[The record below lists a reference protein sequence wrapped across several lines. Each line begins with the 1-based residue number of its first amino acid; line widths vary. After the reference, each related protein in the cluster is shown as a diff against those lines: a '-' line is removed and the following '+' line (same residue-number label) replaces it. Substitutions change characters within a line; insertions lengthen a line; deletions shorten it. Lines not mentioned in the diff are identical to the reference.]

1 MGMCYLSEA
10 TPRVDIFPDG
20 NSQMLLTSIIVIFVV
35 GYLVIALEHNLHI
48 DKAATALFIG
58 AGCWA
63 LYFLGIDTLL
73 PTENIPET
81 FQAAMAEHAGHGAD
95 GADHAVDEHKL
106 RLHYALEGQFLHLIG
121 EIAYILFFLMGAMT
135 IVELV
140 DAYEGFS
147 IITDRI
153 KYLNKVKLLWTVCVL
168 TFFLSAVLDNLTTT
182 IVMVSLM
189 KKLIKERES
198 RMFFCGMIVVS
209 ANAGGAWTVIGDVT
223 TTMLWIGDKIST
235 VEVMKALIIPSLFC
249 MIVPL
254 TLASMFFL
262 KGDVE
267 RPDNTGGKHDVS
279 LKPWHSNL
287 FLALGFCGLIF
298 VPIFKSVTH
307 LPPFMGMM
315 FSLSVIWIVS
325 EFVKHDLDEATRSST
340 NVVGVLKKI
349 DTASIL
355 FFLGIL
361 LAVGTLQSTGVLTTV
376 AAWLESTVPNMQLV
390 ALIIGLLSAIVDNVP
405 LVAAGIG
412 MYDFPKDDTFWLFL
426 AYCAGTGGSCLIIG
440 SAAGVAAM
448 GLEKIDFIWYLKRVA
463 MWALIGYIGGAGVY
477 VIQEQI
483 VGVGASTQN
492 AETHALQD
500 EHLEANAEE
509 ANAEDST
516 GESNSVLAEH

>member
-1 MGMCYLSEA
+1 
-10 TPRVDIFPDG
+10 
-20 NSQMLLTSIIVIFVV
+20 MLLGCIIFLFIV
-35 GYLVIALEHNLHI
+35 GYIVIALEHPLHI

-58 AGCWA
+58 AACWA
-63 LYFLGIDTLL
+63 LYVLGLDTLL
-73 PTENIPET
+73 PPERIPE
-81 FQAAMAEHAGHGAD
+81 FFRAEMASAGGHVEGPELA
-95 GADHAVDEHKL
+95 
-106 RLHYALEGQFLHLIG
+106 LHYALEGQFLPLIG

-140 DAYEGFS
+140 DAYEGFTL
-147 IITDRI
+147 ITDRI
-153 KYLNKVKLLWTVCVL
+153 KSLNKVKLLWTVSVL

-189 KKLIKERES
+189 KKLIKDRET
-198 RMFFCGMIVVS
+198 RLFFCGMIVVS

-235 VEVMKALIIPSLFC
+235 FEVMKALILPSLFC
-249 MIVPL
+249 MTLPL
-254 TLASMFFL
+254 IIASLML
-262 KGDVE
+262 KGDVV
-267 RPDNTGGKHDVS
+267 RPDVDDHNKNKT

-298 VPIFKSVTH
+298 VPIFKSITH

-315 FSLSVIWIVS
+315 FSLSIIWMVS
-325 EFVKHDLDEATRSST
+325 EIVKHDLDEATRSST

-361 LAVGTLQSTGVLTTV
+361 LAVGTLQASGVLQSL
-376 AAWLESTVPNMQLV
+376 AGWLTEVVPNMQVV

-412 MYDFPKDDTFWLFL
+412 MYDYPKDDTFWLFL

-448 GLEKIDFIWYLKRVA
+448 GLERIDFVWYVKRVSL
-463 MWALIGYIGGAGVY
+463 WAFVGYLGGAGVF
-477 VIQEQI
+477 ILQEKFFPHTSAQQTDDTVPHIDSNMPLSDSGEEHHAWESQRLQATEMLVSKRPRIATNPQI
-483 VGVGASTQN
+483 VPYR
-492 AETHALQD
+492 
-500 EHLEANAEE
+500 
-509 ANAEDST
+509 
-516 GESNSVLAEH
+516 

>member
-1 MGMCYLSEA
+1 
-10 TPRVDIFPDG
+10 
-20 NSQMLLTSIIVIFVV
+20 MLFAAIILLFVI
-35 GYLVIALEHNLHI
+35 GYIVIALEHPLHI

-63 LYFLGIDTLL
+63 LYVFGL
-73 PTENIPET
+73 ET
-81 FQAAMAEHAGHGAD
+81 FLPIERIPDWFHTMSAGHGAED
-95 GADHAVDEHKL
+95 AQRMV
-106 RLHYALEGQFLHLIG
+106 LHYALEGQFLPLIG

-147 IITDRI
+147 LITDRI
-153 KYLNKVKLLWTVCVL
+153 RSRNKVQLLWTVCLL

-189 KKLIKERES
+189 KKLIRDRET
-198 RMFFCGMIVVS
+198 RLFFCGMIVVS

-223 TTMLWIGDKIST
+223 TTMLWIGEKIST
-235 VEVMKALIIPSLFC
+235 VEVMKSLFMPSIFC
-249 MIVPL
+249 MVLPLIV
-254 TLASMFFL
+254 ASFML

-267 RPDNTGGKHDVS
+267 RPTRDDSHRNKS

-287 FLALGFCGLIF
+287 FLVLGFCGLIF
-298 VPIFKSVTH
+298 VPVFKSVTH

-315 FSLSVIWIVS
+315 FSLSVIWVIS

-361 LAVGTLQSTGVLTTV
+361 LAVGSLDATGILQALAG
-376 AAWLESTVPNMQLV
+376 WLSETVPDMQVV
-390 ALIIGLLSAIVDNVP
+390 ALIIGLLSGVVDNVP
-405 LVAAGIG
+405 LVAAGIK
-412 MYDFPKDDTFWLFL
+412 MYELPQDDRFWLFL

-448 GLEKIDFIWYLKRVA
+448 GLEKIDFVWYAKRVSL
-463 MWALIGYIGGAGVY
+463 WALIGYLGGAGIFY
-477 VIQEQI
+477 MQEQVFPHASASI
-483 VGVGASTQN
+483 APADGREHSHPAEKIHYASTPHGDAGAAESVVETQTSHGLHESGGPHEPRVPQN
-492 AETHALQD
+492 PTPLH
-500 EHLEANAEE
+500 
-509 ANAEDST
+509 
-516 GESNSVLAEH
+516 

>member
-1 MGMCYLSEA
+1 
-10 TPRVDIFPDG
+10 
-20 NSQMLLTSIIVIFVV
+20 MLLAGIILLFVV
-35 GYLVIALEHNLHI
+35 GYIVIALEHPLHI

-63 LYFLGIDTLL
+63 LYILGLDTLL
-73 PTENIPET
+73 PPERIPEL
-81 FQAAMAEHAGHGAD
+81 FRAEMAASGHQAEGHELA
-95 GADHAVDEHKL
+95 
-106 RLHYALEGQFLHLIG
+106 LHYAIEGQFLPLIA

-153 KYLNKVKLLWTVCVL
+153 KALNKVRLLWTVSFL

-189 KKLIKERES
+189 KKLVRDRET
-198 RMFFCGMIVVS
+198 RLFFCGMIVIA

-235 VEVMKALIIPSLFC
+235 VEVMKALILPSLAC
-249 MIVPL
+249 L
-254 TLASMFFL
+254 TLPLIIASLML
-262 KGDVE
+262 KGDVQ
-267 RPDNTGGKHDVS
+267 RPEKTEGHHDKT

-287 FLALGFCGLIF
+287 FLALGFAGLIF

-315 FSLSVIWIVS
+315 FSLSVIWIIS

-355 FFLGIL
+355 FFMGIL
-361 LAVGTLQSTGVLTTV
+361 LAVGTLQSSGVLRHV
-376 AAWLESTVPNMQLV
+376 AGWLSDNVGNMQVV
-390 ALIIGLLSAIVDNVP
+390 ALIIGLLSAVVDNVP

-412 MYDFPKDDTFWLFL
+412 MYDFPRDDTFWLFL

-448 GLEKIDFIWYLKRVA
+448 GLEKIDFIWYIKRVSL
-463 MWALIGYIGGAGVY
+463 WALVGYLGGAGVF
-477 VIQEQI
+477 VIQEKIFPHSQLPTPEH
-483 VGVGASTQN
+483 VEHAEPHSHAVVPAAPRGVQ
-492 AETHALQD
+492 
-500 EHLEANAEE
+500 
-509 ANAEDST
+509 
-516 GESNSVLAEH
+516 V

>member
-1 MGMCYLSEA
+1 
-10 TPRVDIFPDG
+10 
-20 NSQMLLTSIIVIFVV
+20 MLLAGIILLFVV
-35 GYLVIALEHNLHI
+35 GYLVIALEHPLHI

-63 LYFLGIDTLL
+63 LYLLGVDVLL
-73 PTENIPET
+73 TPERLAEIAPS
-81 FQAAMAEHAGHGAD
+81 FVAEHGAHSSGHEMAI
-95 GADHAVDEHKL
+95 HYIEH
-106 RLHYALEGQFLHLIG
+106 YQFLPLVG
-121 EIAYILFFLMGAMT
+121 EIAFILFFLMGAMT

-147 IITDRI
+147 LITDRI
-153 KYLNKVKLLWTVCVL
+153 KTLNKVKLLWTVCVL

-189 KKLIKERES
+189 KKLIKEKETRLL
-198 RMFFCGMIVVS
+198 FCGLIVVS

-223 TTMLWIGDKIST
+223 TTMLWIAGNITT
-235 VEVMKALIIPSLFC
+235 VEVMKTLILPSLACLIIPLVIASL
-249 MIVPL
+249 M
-254 TLASMFFL
+254 L

-267 RPDNTGGKHDVS
+267 RPEEDKDAYHNKT
-279 LKPWHSNL
+279 LKPWHSML

-325 EFVKHDLDEATRSST
+325 EFVKHDLDEETRSST

-349 DTASIL
+349 DTSSIL

-361 LAVGTLQSTGVLTTV
+361 LAVGTLGSTGVLGHV
-376 AAWLESTVPNMQLV
+376 AAWLETNVGNMQVV
-390 ALIIGLLSAIVDNVP
+390 ALIVGLLSAVVDNVP
-405 LVAAGIG
+405 LVAGGIE
-412 MYDFPKDDTFWLFL
+412 MWTTDEFPVDSTFWLFL

-448 GLEKIDFIWYLKRVA
+448 GIEKIDFIWYVKRVS
-463 MWALIGYIGGAGVY
+463 MFALVGYLGGAGVF
-477 VIQEQI
+477 VIQEK
-483 VGVGASTQN
+483 VYPHDKPAVVLDAPVVEREDELANEGHGEEDHA
-492 AETHALQD
+492 AEETHTA
-500 EHLEANAEE
+500 H
-509 ANAEDST
+509 
-516 GESNSVLAEH
+516 

>member
-1 MGMCYLSEA
+1 
-10 TPRVDIFPDG
+10 
-20 NSQMLLTSIIVIFVV
+20 MLLAGIILLFIV
-35 GYLVIALEHNLHI
+35 GYIVIALEHPLHI

-63 LYFLGIDTLL
+63 LYILGLDTLL
-73 PTENIPET
+73 PMDRIPEAA
-81 FQAAMAEHAGHGAD
+81 QAEMAGHVAGHEMA
-95 GADHAVDEHKL
+95 
-106 RLHYALEGQFLHLIG
+106 LHYAIHGQFLELVA

-153 KYLNKVKLLWTVCVL
+153 KTVNKVRLLWTVCIL

-189 KKLIKERES
+189 KKLVADRET
-198 RMFFCGMIVVS
+198 RLFFCGMIVIA

-223 TTMLWIGDKIST
+223 TTMLWIGEKIST
-235 VEVMKALIIPSLFC
+235 VEVMKALILPSLAC
-249 MIVPL
+249 LGIPLMI
-254 TLASMFFL
+254 ASLML
-262 KGDVE
+262 KGDVQ
-267 RPDNTGGKHDVS
+267 RPETGNEKHDKT
-279 LKPWHSNL
+279 LKAWHSNL
-287 FLALGFCGLIF
+287 FLILGFCGLIF
-298 VPIFKSVTH
+298 VPVFKSVTH

-315 FSLSVIWIVS
+315 FSLSVIWIIS

-355 FFLGIL
+355 FFMGIL
-361 LAVGTLQSTGVLTTV
+361 LAVGTLQASGVLRNL
-376 AAWLESTVPNMQLV
+376 AGWLSENVENMQVV
-390 ALIIGLLSAIVDNVP
+390 ALAIGLLSAVVDNVP

-448 GLEKIDFIWYLKRVA
+448 GLEKIDFLWYVKRVSL
-463 MWALIGYIGGAGVY
+463 WALVGYLGGAGVF
-477 VIQEQI
+477 VVQEKFFPHNKTAHVDESIEKAEQSGHVQI
-483 VGVGASTQN
+483 PVVADHVSQAS
-492 AETHALQD
+492 
-500 EHLEANAEE
+500 
-509 ANAEDST
+509 
-516 GESNSVLAEH
+516 

>member
-1 MGMCYLSEA
+1 
-10 TPRVDIFPDG
+10 
-20 NSQMLLTSIIVIFVV
+20 MLLAGIILLFVV
-35 GYLVIALEHNLHI
+35 GYIVIALEHPLHI

-63 LYFLGIDTLL
+63 LYILGIDVLM
-73 PTENIPET
+73 PVERIPEQ
-81 FQAAMAEHAGHGAD
+81 FRAEMAAHGGHAEGHELA
-95 GADHAVDEHKL
+95 
-106 RLHYALEGQFLHLIG
+106 LHYALEGQFLPLIG

-153 KYLNKVKLLWTVCVL
+153 KSRNKVKLLWTVSAL

-189 KKLIKERES
+189 KKLARDREKGL
-198 RMFFCGMIVVS
+198 FFCGMIVIA
-209 ANAGGAWTVIGDVT
+209 ANAGGAWSVIGDVT
-223 TTMLWIGDKIST
+223 TTMLWIADKIST
-235 VEVMKALIIPSLFC
+235 LEVMRALILPSLAC
-249 MIVPL
+249 MILPL
-254 TLASMFFL
+254 IIASLML
-262 KGDVE
+262 KGEVD
-267 RPDNTGGKHDVS
+267 RPDKPVGHHDKT

-287 FLALGFCGLIF
+287 FLALGFAGLIF
-298 VPIFKSVTH
+298 VPVFKAVTH

-315 FSLSVIWIVS
+315 FSLSVIWIIS

-361 LAVGTLQSTGVLTTV
+361 LAVGTLQSAGVLRQV
-376 AAWLESTVPNMQLV
+376 AGWLSDNVGNMQVV
-390 ALIIGLLSAIVDNVP
+390 ALIIGLLSSVVDNVP

-412 MYDFPKDDTFWLFL
+412 MYDFPRDDTFWLFL

-448 GLEKIDFIWYLKRVA
+448 GLEKIDFLWYIKRVSL
-463 MWALIGYIGGAGVY
+463 WALVGYLGGAGVF
-477 VIQEQI
+477 VIQEKLFPHAQLAPLEHI
-483 VGVGASTQN
+483 EHATVP
-492 AETHALQD
+492 THAGLVSN
-500 EHLEANAEE
+500 NAPV
-509 ANAEDST
+509 D
-516 GESNSVLAEH
+516 

>member
-1 MGMCYLSEA
+1 
-10 TPRVDIFPDG
+10 
-20 NSQMLLTSIIVIFVV
+20 MLLASIILLFII
-35 GYLVIALEHNLHI
+35 GYLVIALEHSLHI
-48 DKAATALFIG
+48 DKAATALFMG

-63 LYFLGIDTLL
+63 LYVLGLDTLL
-73 PTENIPET
+73 PPERIPEL
-81 FQAAMAEHAGHGAD
+81 FRAEMIQAGGHGEGHELA
-95 GADHAVDEHKL
+95 
-106 RLHYALEGQFLHLIG
+106 LHYAIEGQFLPLIG

-147 IITDRI
+147 LVTNRI
-153 KYLNKVKLLWTVCVL
+153 KSLNKVKLLWTVCVL

-189 KKLIKERES
+189 KKLISDRET
-198 RMFFCGMIVVS
+198 RLFFCGMIVVS

-223 TTMLWIGDKIST
+223 TTMLWIGGKIST
-235 VEVMKALIIPSLFC
+235 IEVMRTLIVPSLFC
-249 MIVPL
+249 MIIPL
-254 TLASMFFL
+254 IIASLML

-267 RPDNTGGKHDVS
+267 RPPVDNSLHDKS

-287 FLALGFCGLIF
+287 FLALGLCGLIF

-361 LAVGTLQSTGVLTTV
+361 LAVGTLQSTGVLETV
-376 AAWLESTVPNMQLV
+376 AVWLTEQVPNMQVV
-390 ALIIGLLSAIVDNVP
+390 ALIIGLLSAVVDNVP

-412 MYDFPKDDTFWLFL
+412 MYDYPQDDTFWLFL

-448 GLEKIDFIWYLKRVA
+448 GIERIDFVWYLKRVSL
-463 MWALIGYIGGAGVY
+463 WALVGYLGGAGVF
-477 VIQEQI
+477 VVQEKFFPHES
-483 VGVGASTQN
+483 A
-492 AETHALQD
+492 
-500 EHLEANAEE
+500 ANAEE
-509 ANAEDST
+509 VEQHDHEPALSHHASR
-516 GESNSVLAEH
+516 

>member
-1 MGMCYLSEA
+1 
-10 TPRVDIFPDG
+10 
-20 NSQMLLTSIIVIFVV
+20 MLLAGIILLFVV
-35 GYLVIALEHNLHI
+35 GYLVIALEHPLHI

-63 LYFLGIDTLL
+63 LYLLGVDILL
-73 PTENIPET
+73 PAERLAQIAPD
-81 FQAAMAEHAGHGAD
+81 FVAEHSAHSSGHEM
-95 GADHAVDEHKL
+95 AVHYIEH
-106 RLHYALEGQFLHLIG
+106 YQFLPLVG
-121 EIAYILFFLMGAMT
+121 EIAFILFFLMGAMT

-153 KYLNKVKLLWTVCVL
+153 KTLNKVKLLWTVCIL

-189 KKLIKERES
+189 KKLIKEKETRLL
-198 RMFFCGMIVVS
+198 FCGLIVVS

-223 TTMLWIGDKIST
+223 TTMLWIAGKITT
-235 VEVMKALIIPSLFC
+235 VEVMKALIIPSLAC
-249 MIVPL
+249 LIIPL
-254 TLASMFFL
+254 VIASLIL

-267 RPDNTGGKHDVS
+267 RPDIDKNEYHNKT
-279 LKPWHSNL
+279 LKPWHSWL

-298 VPIFKSVTH
+298 VPIFKSYTH

-315 FSLSVIWIVS
+315 FSLSMIWIVS
-325 EFVKHDLDEATRSST
+325 EFVKHDLDEETRSST

-361 LAVGTLQSTGVLTTV
+361 LAVGTLQSTGVLLTV
-376 AAWLESTVPNMQLV
+376 ASWLENNIPNMQVV
-390 ALIIGLLSAIVDNVP
+390 ALVIGLLSAVVDNVP

-412 MYDFPKDDTFWLFL
+412 MWGPDQFPTDSTFWLFL

-448 GLEKIDFIWYLKRVA
+448 GIEKIDFIWYIKRVS
-463 MWALIGYIGGAGVY
+463 MFALLGYLGGAGVF
-477 VIQEQI
+477 VIQEKFYSHDKPVPAI
-483 VGVGASTQN
+483 DVRANTEG
-492 AETHALQD
+492 EHD
-500 EHLEANAEE
+500 EHGAEE
-509 ANAEDST
+509 HGAEDAH
-516 GESNSVLAEH
+516 GESAEAHAGH

>member
-1 MGMCYLSEA
+1 
-10 TPRVDIFPDG
+10 
-20 NSQMLLTSIIVIFVV
+20 MLLASIIILFIV
-35 GYLVIALEHNLHI
+35 GYLIIALEHTLHI

-63 LYFLGIDTLL
+63 LYVLGLDTLL
-73 PTENIPET
+73 PPERIPEL
-81 FQAAMAEHAGHGAD
+81 FRAEMHGGAHAEGHEL
-95 GADHAVDEHKL
+95 AV
-106 RLHYALEGQFLHLIG
+106 HYAIHGQFLPLIG

-147 IITDRI
+147 LITDRI
-153 KYLNKVKLLWTVCVL
+153 KSLNKVKLLWTVCVL

-189 KKLIKERES
+189 KKLIRERET

-235 VEVMKALIIPSLFC
+235 VEVMRTLIVPSLFC
-249 MIVPL
+249 MFIPL
-254 TLASMFFL
+254 ILASLWL
-262 KGDVE
+262 KGEVE
-267 RPDNTGGKHDVS
+267 RPEIDNSGMDKT

-315 FSLSVIWIVS
+315 FSLSIIWIVS
-325 EFVKHDLDEATRSST
+325 ELVKHDLDEATRSST

-361 LAVGTLQSTGVLTTV
+361 LAVGTLQSTGVLETV
-376 AAWLESTVPNMQLV
+376 AAWLTETVPNMQLV

-412 MYDFPKDDTFWLFL
+412 MYDYPKDDTFWLFL

-448 GLEKIDFIWYLKRVA
+448 GLEKIDFVWYIKRVSL
-463 MWALIGYIGGAGVY
+463 WALVGYLGGAGVF
-477 VIQEQI
+477 VVQEKFFPHTTSQVEQVKQI
-483 VGVGASTQN
+483 EPDLNHHAS
-492 AETHALQD
+492 L
-500 EHLEANAEE
+500 
-509 ANAEDST
+509 
-516 GESNSVLAEH
+516 

>member
-1 MGMCYLSEA
+1 
-10 TPRVDIFPDG
+10 
-20 NSQMLLTSIIVIFVV
+20 MLLAGIIVLFVI
-35 GYLVIALEHNLHI
+35 GYLVIALEHSLHI

-58 AGCWA
+58 ASCWA
-63 LYFLGIDTLL
+63 LYVLGLDTLL
-73 PTENIPET
+73 PPDRIPEL
-81 FQAAMAEHAGHGAD
+81 FRAEMAASGGHAEGHELA
-95 GADHAVDEHKL
+95 
-106 RLHYALEGQFLHLIG
+106 LHYAIHGQFLPLIG

-147 IITDRI
+147 LITDRI
-153 KYLNKVKLLWTVCVL
+153 QSLRKTKLLWTVCVL

-189 KKLIKERES
+189 KKLIKDRET
-198 RMFFCGMIVVS
+198 RLFFCGMIVVS

-223 TTMLWIGDKIST
+223 TTMLWIGNKIT
-235 VEVMKALIIPSLFC
+235 PIEVMRSLIVPSLFC
-249 MIVPL
+249 MIIPL
-254 TLASMFFL
+254 AIASLML

-267 RPDNTGGKHDVS
+267 RPEKQQGRSDKT

-325 EFVKHDLDEATRSST
+325 ELIKHDLDDATRSST

-361 LAVGTLQSTGVLTTV
+361 LAVGALEHTAVLRTIAVFLDEQVGNLQAV
-376 AAWLESTVPNMQLV
+376 AV
-390 ALIIGLLSAIVDNVP
+390 IIGLLSAIVDNVP
-405 LVAAGIG
+405 LVAAGIK
-412 MYDFPKDDTFWLFL
+412 MWDFPADDSFWLFL

-448 GLEKIDFIWYLKRVA
+448 GLEKIDFVWYIKRVSL
-463 MWALIGYIGGAGVY
+463 WALVGYLGGAGVFL
-477 VIQEQI
+477 IQEKIFPHATAAPTDDRVEQQEHTRHATHFPPVI
-483 VGVGASTQN
+483 RST
-492 AETHALQD
+492 ER
-500 EHLEANAEE
+500 
-509 ANAEDST
+509 
-516 GESNSVLAEH
+516 V

>member
-1 MGMCYLSEA
+1 
-10 TPRVDIFPDG
+10 
-20 NSQMLLTSIIVIFVV
+20 MLLASIILLFVV
-35 GYLVIALEHNLHI
+35 GYLVIALEHPLHI

-63 LYFLGIDTLL
+63 LYVLGIDTLL
-73 PTENIPET
+73 TPDRIPDLFRAEM
-81 FQAAMAEHAGHGAD
+81 AAHGGPVEGHELA
-95 GADHAVDEHKL
+95 
-106 RLHYALEGQFLHLIG
+106 LHYAIEGQFLPLIG

-147 IITDRI
+147 LITDRI
-153 KYLNKVKLLWTVCVL
+153 KSVNKVKLLWTVGFL
-168 TFFLSAVLDNLTTT
+168 TFFLSSVLDNLTTT

-189 KKLIKERES
+189 KKLVRDRET
-198 RMFFCGMIVVS
+198 RLFFCGMIVIA

-235 VEVMKALIIPSLFC
+235 VEVMKSLILPSLACLTIPLIIASL
-249 MIVPL
+249 M
-254 TLASMFFL
+254 L

-267 RPDNTGGKHDVS
+267 RPEKSQAHHDKT
-279 LKPWHSNL
+279 LKPWHSML
-287 FLALGFCGLIF
+287 FLALGFAGLIF
-298 VPIFKSVTH
+298 VPVFKSVTH

-315 FSLSVIWIVS
+315 FSLSVIWIIS

-355 FFLGIL
+355 FFMGIL
-361 LAVGTLQSTGVLTTV
+361 LAVGTLQASGVLRHV
-376 AAWLESTVPNMQLV
+376 AGWLSDNVGNMQVV
-390 ALIIGLLSAIVDNVP
+390 ALIIGLLSAVVDNVP

-412 MYDFPKDDTFWLFL
+412 MYDFPRDDTFWLFL

-448 GLEKIDFIWYLKRVA
+448 GLEKIDFIWYVKRVSL
-463 MWALIGYIGGAGVY
+463 WALVGYLGGAGVF
-477 VIQEQI
+477 VIQEKIFPHSSQPTPEH
-483 VGVGASTQN
+483 VEHGDANSHAVMPVAYS
-492 AETHALQD
+492 AEQ
-500 EHLEANAEE
+500 
-509 ANAEDST
+509 
-516 GESNSVLAEH
+516 V

>member
-1 MGMCYLSEA
+1 
-10 TPRVDIFPDG
+10 
-20 NSQMLLTSIIVIFVV
+20 MLLAGIVLLFVV
-35 GYLVIALEHNLHI
+35 GYIVIALEHPLHI

-63 LYFLGIDTLL
+63 LYIMGLDSLL
-73 PTENIPET
+73 TPDRIPEL
-81 FQAAMAEHAGHGAD
+81 FRAEVAAAGGHTEGHELA
-95 GADHAVDEHKL
+95 
-106 RLHYALEGQFLHLIG
+106 LHYAVEGQFLPLLG
-121 EIAYILFFLMGAMT
+121 EIASILFFLMGAMT

-153 KYLNKVKLLWTVCVL
+153 KSLNKVKLLWTVCFL

-189 KKLIKERES
+189 KKLVKDRET
-198 RMFFCGMIVVS
+198 RLFFCGMIVIS

-235 VEVMKALIIPSLFC
+235 VEVMRSLIAPSLTCMIIPLIIASL
-249 MIVPL
+249 M
-254 TLASMFFL
+254 L
-262 KGDVE
+262 KGNVE
-267 RPDNTGGKHDVS
+267 RPEKPASHHDKT

-287 FLALGFCGLIF
+287 FLVMGFAGLIF

-315 FSLSVIWIVS
+315 FSLSVIWIIS

-361 LAVGTLQSTGVLTTV
+361 LAVGTLQSSGVLRTV
-376 AAWLESTVPNMQLV
+376 AAYLSDNVGNMQVV
-390 ALIIGLLSAIVDNVP
+390 ALIIGLLSAVVDNVP

-412 MYDFPKDDTFWLFL
+412 MYDFPRDDTFWLFL

-448 GLEKIDFIWYLKRVA
+448 GLEKIDFIWYIKRVSL
-463 MWALIGYIGGAGVY
+463 WALVGYLGGAGVF
-477 VIQEQI
+477 VIQEKI
-483 VGVGASTQN
+483 FPHTNLPA
-492 AETHALQD
+492 
-500 EHLEANAEE
+500 
-509 ANAEDST
+509 
-516 GESNSVLAEH
+516 AEHVEHVEQAAAKTHSAAL

>member
-1 MGMCYLSEA
+1 
-10 TPRVDIFPDG
+10 
-20 NSQMLLTSIIVIFVV
+20 MLLACIIILFVV
-35 GYLVIALEHNLHI
+35 GYIVIALEHSLHI

-58 AGCWA
+58 ATCWA
-63 LYFLGIDTLL
+63 LYLLGVDTLL
-73 PTENIPET
+73 PQSESFEA
-81 FQAAMAEHAGHGAD
+81 FQAHMAAEGGHAGAHEV
-95 GADHAVDEHKL
+95 AV
-106 RLHYALEGQFLHLIG
+106 HYAIEGQFLPLIG

-140 DAYEGFS
+140 DAFEGFS

-153 KYLNKVKLLWTVCVL
+153 KSLNKVKLLWTVSVL

-189 KKLIKERES
+189 KKLVKDRET
-198 RMFFCGMIVVS
+198 RLFFCGMIVVA

-223 TTMLWIGDKIST
+223 TTMLWIANKIST
-235 VEVMKALIIPSLFC
+235 VGVMGALILPSLFC
-249 MIVPL
+249 MIIPL
-254 TLASMFFL
+254 AIASLFL

-267 RPDNTGGKHDVS
+267 RPERSSESEEKN
-279 LKPWHSNL
+279 LKQWHSNL
-287 FLALGFCGLIF
+287 FLILGFCGLIF

-325 EFVKHDLDEATRSST
+325 EFVKHDLDETTRSST
-340 NVVGVLKKI
+340 NVVGILKKI

-361 LAVGTLQSTGVLTTV
+361 LAVGTLQSSGVLHSL
-376 AAWLESTVPNMQLV
+376 AGWLTETVPNMQVV

-412 MYDFPKDDTFWLFL
+412 MYDFPKDSTFWLFL

-448 GLEKIDFIWYLKRVA
+448 GLEKIDFVWYIKRVSL
-463 MWALIGYIGGAGVY
+463 WALLGYLGGAGAFV
-477 VIQEQI
+477 VQEKFFPHS
-483 VGVGASTQN
+483 GAAQV
-492 AETHALQD
+492 D
-500 EHLEANAEE
+500 EHFEPETGHANAQPATLEQGSHQS
-509 ANAEDST
+509 ATQGHGSQ
-516 GESNSVLAEH
+516 G

>member
-1 MGMCYLSEA
+1 
-10 TPRVDIFPDG
+10 
-20 NSQMLLTSIIVIFVV
+20 MLLAGIIILFVV
-35 GYLVIALEHNLHI
+35 GYLVIALEHPLHI

-63 LYFLGIDTLL
+63 LYVLGLDTML
-73 PTENIPET
+73 PPERIPEL
-81 FQAAMAEHAGHGAD
+81 FRAEMAASGGHAEGHELA
-95 GADHAVDEHKL
+95 
-106 RLHYALEGQFLHLIG
+106 LHYAIEGQFLPLIG

-140 DAYEGFS
+140 DAYEGFA

-153 KYLNKVKLLWTVCVL
+153 KTLNKVKLLWTVCFL
-168 TFFLSAVLDNLTTT
+168 TFFLSSVLDNLTTT

-189 KKLIKERES
+189 KKLIKDRET
-198 RMFFCGMIVVS
+198 RLFFCGMIVVS

-235 VEVMKALIIPSLFC
+235 VEVMKSLIIPSLFC
-249 MIVPL
+249 MIIPL
-254 TLASMFFL
+254 IIVSLML
-262 KGDVE
+262 KGEVE
-267 RPDNTGGKHDVS
+267 RPELSASYHDKT
-279 LKPWHSNL
+279 LKPWHSTL
-287 FLALGFCGLIF
+287 FLTLGFCGLIF

-315 FSLSVIWIVS
+315 FSLSVIWIIS

-361 LAVGTLQSTGVLTTV
+361 LAVGTLQASGVLQNL
-376 AAWLESTVPNMQLV
+376 AGWLSDNVPNMQIV
-390 ALIIGLLSAIVDNVP
+390 AMVIGLLSAVVDNVP

-412 MYDFPKDDTFWLFL
+412 MYEFPKDDTFWLFL

-448 GLEKIDFIWYLKRVA
+448 GLEKIDFLWYVKRVSL
-463 MWALIGYIGGAGVY
+463 WALVGYLGGAGVF
-477 VIQEQI
+477 VIQEKFYPHSKMPASEERI
-483 VGVGASTQN
+483 EEHVGHSTAISSTPIS
-492 AETHALQD
+492 AESAH
-500 EHLEANAEE
+500 
-509 ANAEDST
+509 
-516 GESNSVLAEH
+516 

>member
-1 MGMCYLSEA
+1 
-10 TPRVDIFPDG
+10 
-20 NSQMLLTSIIVIFVV
+20 MLLTSIIVLFVV
-35 GYLVIALEHNLHI
+35 GYIVIALEHPLHV

-63 LYFLGIDTLL
+63 IYMLGLDSLL
-73 PTENIPET
+73 PAQDIPGSFKMAMEETGKHTE
-81 FQAAMAEHAGHGAD
+81 GHD
-95 GADHAVDEHKL
+95 FL
-106 RLHYALEGQFLHLIG
+106 LHYATHFQFVELIA

-147 IITDRI
+147 YITDRI
-153 KYLNKVKLLWTVCVL
+153 KSRNKAKLLWTVCTL

-189 KKLIKERES
+189 KKLIRDKETRL
-198 RMFFCGMIVVS
+198 FFCGMIVIS

-235 VEVMKALIIPSLFC
+235 ITVMKALIIPSLFC
-249 MIVPL
+249 MVIPL
-254 TLASMFFL
+254 AVATMFL
-262 KGDVE
+262 KGEVQ
-267 RPDNTGGKHDVS
+267 RPDASKAYHDKS
-279 LKPWHSNL
+279 LKSWHSNL

-325 EFVKHDLDEATRSST
+325 EFVKRDLDEATRSST
-340 NVVGVLKKI
+340 NVVSVLKKI
-349 DTASIL
+349 DSASIL

-361 LAVGTLQSTGVLTTV
+361 LAVGSLDATGILDRL
-376 AAWLESTVPNMQLV
+376 AGWLEATIPNMQLV
-390 ALIIGLLSAIVDNVP
+390 ALAIGLLSAIVDNVP
-405 LVAAGIG
+405 LVAAGIK
-412 MYDFPKDDTFWLFL
+412 MYDFPRDNTFWLFL

-448 GLEKIDFIWYLKRVA
+448 GLERIDFIWYARRLAVF
-463 MWALIGYIGGAGVY
+463 ALIGYLGGAAVFA
-477 VIQEQI
+477 VQERLFPHDTPTATVKSDHAEPADHAVQ
-483 VGVGASTQN
+483 GA
-492 AETHALQD
+492 
-500 EHLEANAEE
+500 LEA
-509 ANAEDST
+509 
-516 GESNSVLAEH
+516 H

>member
-1 MGMCYLSEA
+1 
-10 TPRVDIFPDG
+10 
-20 NSQMLLTSIIVIFVV
+20 MLLASIILLFVV
-35 GYLVIALEHNLHI
+35 GYIVIALEHPLHI

-63 LYFLGIDTLL
+63 LYVLGLDTLL
-73 PTENIPET
+73 PVERINQLDPG
-81 FQAAMAEHAGHGAD
+81 FVAEMAGHAEG
-95 GADHAVDEHKL
+95 HELAV
-106 RLHYALEGQFLHLIG
+106 HYAIEGQFLPLIG

-147 IITDRI
+147 LITDRI
-153 KYLNKVKLLWTVCVL
+153 KTTNKVKLLWTVAIL

-189 KKLIKERES
+189 KKLIRDRET
-198 RMFFCGMIVVS
+198 RLFFCGMIVVA

-235 VEVMKALIIPSLFC
+235 VEVMKALILPSIACITIPLIIVSL
-249 MIVPL
+249 M
-254 TLASMFFL
+254 L
-262 KGDVE
+262 KGDVQ
-267 RPDNTGGKHDVS
+267 RPEISSEAHDKT
-279 LKPWHSNL
+279 LKKWHSTL
-287 FLALGFCGLIF
+287 FLILGFCGLIF

-315 FSLSVIWIVS
+315 FSLSVIWIIS

-361 LAVGTLQSTGVLTTV
+361 LAVGTLQATGVLRSLAGLLTEYV
-376 AAWLESTVPNMQLV
+376 GNMQLV
-390 ALIIGLLSAIVDNVP
+390 ALVIGLLSAVVDNVP

-412 MYDFPKDDTFWLFL
+412 MYDYPKDDTFWLFL

-448 GLEKIDFIWYLKRVA
+448 GLERIDFLWYIKRVSL
-463 MWALIGYIGGAGVY
+463 WALVGYLGGAGVF
-477 VIQEQI
+477 VVQEKFMPHHQ
-483 VGVGASTQN
+483 VV
-492 AETHALQD
+492 QD
-500 EHLEANAEE
+500 EHIEKAMHSEHAENHGGRPE
-509 ANAEDST
+509 WYQVTTRRAESPRLT
-516 GESNSVLAEH
+516 LHRGQGTHAS

>member
-1 MGMCYLSEA
+1 
-10 TPRVDIFPDG
+10 
-20 NSQMLLTSIIVIFVV
+20 MLLAGIILLFVV
-35 GYLVIALEHNLHI
+35 GYIVIALEHPLHI

-63 LYFLGIDTLL
+63 LYALGLDILL
-73 PTENIPET
+73 PVERVMELNPT
-81 FQAAMAEHAGHGAD
+81 AAAELGAHAQGHELA
-95 GADHAVDEHKL
+95 
-106 RLHYALEGQFLHLIG
+106 LHYAMEYQFLPLIG

-147 IITDRI
+147 LITDRI
-153 KYLNKVKLLWTVCVL
+153 KTLNKVKLLWTVAFL

-189 KKLIKERES
+189 KKLIRDRET
-198 RMFFCGMIVVS
+198 RLFFCGMIVIA

-223 TTMLWIGDKIST
+223 TTMLWIADKIST
-235 VEVMKALIIPSLFC
+235 VEVMKSLILPSLACALIPLIIASL
-249 MIVPL
+249 M
-254 TLASMFFL
+254 L

-267 RPDNTGGKHDVS
+267 RPVISNEAHDKS

-287 FLALGFCGLIF
+287 FLILGFCGLIF
-298 VPIFKSVTH
+298 VPVFKSVTH

-315 FSLSVIWIVS
+315 FSLSVIWIIS

-376 AAWLESTVPNMQLV
+376 AQWLSENVGNMQVV
-390 ALIIGLLSAIVDNVP
+390 ALVIGLLSAVVDNVP

-412 MYDFPKDDTFWLFL
+412 MYEFPKDDTFWLFL

-448 GLEKIDFIWYLKRVA
+448 GLEKIDFLWYIKRVSL
-463 MWALIGYIGGAGVY
+463 WALVGYLGGAGVF
-477 VIQEQI
+477 VVQEKFMPH
-483 VGVGASTQN
+483 
-492 AETHALQD
+492 THTVQD
-500 EHLEANAEE
+500 ENIEK
-509 ANAEDST
+509 
-516 GESNSVLAEH
+516 AEHSGHVSLPEQAVPHHAS

>member
-1 MGMCYLSEA
+1 
-10 TPRVDIFPDG
+10 
-20 NSQMLLTSIIVIFVV
+20 MLLAGIILLFVV
-35 GYLVIALEHNLHI
+35 GYIAIALEHPLHI

-63 LYFLGIDTLL
+63 LYILGLDVLL
-73 PTENIPET
+73 PVERVYEIAPE
-81 FQAAMAEHAGHGAD
+81 FAAQHGAHLT
-95 GADHAVDEHKL
+95 GHELALE
-106 RLHYALEGQFLHLIG
+106 YAIEGQFLPLVG

-153 KYLNKVKLLWTVCVL
+153 KTLNKVKLLWIVCLL

-189 KKLIKERES
+189 KKLIKEKETRL
-198 RMFFCGMIVVS
+198 FFCGLIVVA

-223 TTMLWIGDKIST
+223 TTMLWIGGKITT
-235 VEVMKALIIPSLFC
+235 VEVMKSLIVPSMFC
-249 MIVPL
+249 LIVPL
-254 TLASMFFL
+254 VIASMML
-262 KGDVE
+262 KGDIE
-267 RPDNTGGKHDVS
+267 RPDKIEAKHDKT
-279 LKPWHSNL
+279 LKQWHSTL

-298 VPIFKSVTH
+298 VPIFKSITH

-325 EFVKHDLDEATRSST
+325 EFIKHDLDEATRSST

-355 FFLGIL
+355 FFMGIL
-361 LAVGTLQSTGVLTTV
+361 LAVGTLQSSGVLGMV
-376 AAWLESTVPNMQLV
+376 AAWLQETVPNMQLV

-412 MYDFPKDDTFWLFL
+412 MYDFPTDSTFWLFL

-448 GLEKIDFIWYLKRVA
+448 GIEKIDFIWYIKRVS
-463 MWALIGYIGGAGVY
+463 MFALVGYLGGAGVF
-477 VIQEQI
+477 VIQEKFYPHDMPQAAI
-483 VGVGASTQN
+483 TDSPA
-492 AETHALQD
+492 AEPAMIGHDA
-500 EHLEANAEE
+500 HSAGEAH
-509 ANAEDST
+509 T
-516 GESNSVLAEH
+516 GHTTATEPAAH

>member
-1 MGMCYLSEA
+1 
-10 TPRVDIFPDG
+10 
-20 NSQMLLTSIIVIFVV
+20 MLLASIILLFVV
-35 GYLVIALEHNLHI
+35 GYIVIALEHPLHI

-58 AGCWA
+58 AGCWG
-63 LYFLGIDTLL
+63 LYVLGLDTLL
-73 PTENIPET
+73 PIERVPEA
-81 FQAAMAEHAGHGAD
+81 FQAEMASHGHGS
-95 GADHAVDEHKL
+95 EHEIA
-106 RLHYALEGQFLHLIG
+106 LHYAIEGQFLPLVA

-147 IITDRI
+147 LITNRI
-153 KYLNKVKLLWTVCVL
+153 KTLNKVRLLWTVCVL

-189 KKLIKERES
+189 KKLIADRET
-198 RMFFCGMIVVS
+198 RLFFCGMIVVS

-223 TTMLWIGDKIST
+223 TTMLWIGNKIST
-235 VEVMKALIIPSLFC
+235 VEVMKALILPSLAC
-249 MIVPL
+249 LAIPLMIVSL
-254 TLASMFFL
+254 ML
-262 KGDVE
+262 KGDVQ
-267 RPDNTGGKHDVS
+267 RPENVGEKHDKS

-315 FSLSVIWIVS
+315 FSLSVIWIIS
-325 EFVKHDLDEATRSST
+325 EFIKHDLDEATRSST

-355 FFLGIL
+355 FFMGIL
-361 LAVGTLQSTGVLTTV
+361 LAVGTLQASGVLRNL
-376 AAWLESTVPNMQLV
+376 AGWLSENVENMQLV
-390 ALIIGLLSAIVDNVP
+390 ALVIGLLSAVVDNVP

-448 GLEKIDFIWYLKRVA
+448 GLEKIDFVWYIKRVSL
-463 MWALIGYIGGAGVY
+463 WALVGYLGGAGVF
-477 VIQEQI
+477 VVQEKFFPHNKTAKVDESIEKALHSGHVQLPTF
-483 VGVGASTQN
+483 ASHTR
-492 AETHALQD
+492 LP
-500 EHLEANAEE
+500 
-509 ANAEDST
+509 S
-516 GESNSVLAEH
+516 

>member
-1 MGMCYLSEA
+1 
-10 TPRVDIFPDG
+10 
-20 NSQMLLTSIIVIFVV
+20 MLLASIILLFVV
-35 GYLVIALEHNLHI
+35 GYIVIALEHPLHI

-63 LYFLGIDTLL
+63 LYIMGLDTLL
-73 PTENIPET
+73 TPDRIPDLFRAEM
-81 FQAAMAEHAGHGAD
+81 AAAGGHAEGHELA
-95 GADHAVDEHKL
+95 
-106 RLHYALEGQFLHLIG
+106 LHYAIEGQFLPLIG

-153 KYLNKVKLLWTVCVL
+153 KSLNKVKLLWTVCFL

-189 KKLIKERES
+189 KKLVRDRET
-198 RMFFCGMIVVS
+198 RLFFCGMIVIS

-235 VEVMKALIIPSLFC
+235 VEVMKSLILPSLACMIIPLTIASL
-249 MIVPL
+249 I
-254 TLASMFFL
+254 L

-267 RPDNTGGKHDVS
+267 RPEKSVGHHDKT
-279 LKPWHSNL
+279 LKAWHSNL
-287 FLALGFCGLIF
+287 FLALGFAGLIF
-298 VPIFKSVTH
+298 VPVFKSVTH

-315 FSLSVIWIVS
+315 FSLSVIWIIS

-361 LAVGTLQSTGVLTTV
+361 LAVGTLQSSGVLRHV
-376 AAWLESTVPNMQLV
+376 AGWLSDNVGNMQVV
-390 ALIIGLLSAIVDNVP
+390 ALIIGLLSAVVDNVP

-412 MYDFPKDDTFWLFL
+412 MYDYPRDDTFWLFL

-448 GLEKIDFIWYLKRVA
+448 GLEKIDFIWYIKRVSL
-463 MWALIGYIGGAGVY
+463 WAFVGYLGGAGVFI
-477 VIQEQI
+477 IQEKI
-483 VGVGASTQN
+483 FPHASSPTP
-492 AETHALQD
+492 
-500 EHLEANAEE
+500 EHVEHVEPTSHVAVP
-509 ANAEDST
+509 
-516 GESNSVLAEH
+516 VLNHDDQV

>member
-1 MGMCYLSEA
+1 
-10 TPRVDIFPDG
+10 
-20 NSQMLLTSIIVIFVV
+20 MLLAGIIILFVV
-35 GYLVIALEHNLHI
+35 GYLVIALEHPLHI

-63 LYFLGIDTLL
+63 LYVLGLNTLL
-73 PTENIPET
+73 PAERLAEIAPDYL
-81 FQAAMAEHAGHGAD
+81 AEHGGHYDLKTA
-95 GADHAVDEHKL
+95 
-106 RLHYALEGQFLHLIG
+106 LHYVEHYQFLPLVG
-121 EIAYILFFLMGAMT
+121 EIAFILFFLMGAMT

-153 KYLNKVKLLWTVCVL
+153 TTLNKVKLLWTVCVL

-189 KKLIKERES
+189 KKLIKEKETRLL
-198 RMFFCGMIVVS
+198 FCGLIVVS

-223 TTMLWIGDKIST
+223 TTMLWIGGKIST
-235 VEVMKALIIPSLFC
+235 VEVMKALIIPSLAC
-249 MIVPL
+249 LIIPL
-254 TLASMFFL
+254 AIASLML
-262 KGDVE
+262 KGEVE
-267 RPDNTGGKHDVS
+267 RPELDPNEYHNKT
-279 LKPWHSNL
+279 LKPWHSWL
-287 FLALGFCGLIF
+287 FLTLGFCGLVF

-325 EFVKHDLDEATRSST
+325 EFVKHDLDEETRSST

-361 LAVGTLQSTGVLTTV
+361 LAVGTLQSTGVLVTV
-376 AAWLESTVPNMQLV
+376 ATWLEVNIPNMQVV
-390 ALIIGLLSAIVDNVP
+390 ALVIGLLSAIVDNVP

-412 MYDFPKDDTFWLFL
+412 MWDYPTDSTFWLFL

-448 GLEKIDFIWYLKRVA
+448 GIEKIDFIWYIKRVSLF
-463 MWALIGYIGGAGVY
+463 ALIGYLGGAGVF
-477 VIQEQI
+477 VIQEKFYPHSNAAAVLPEAPEEQ
-483 VGVGASTQN
+483 GVSEDMEEHGNNEEAGHASHAGTDHEADN
-492 AETHALQD
+492 AE
-500 EHLEANAEE
+500 ANGQSA
-509 ANAEDST
+509 
-516 GESNSVLAEH
+516 H

>member
-1 MGMCYLSEA
+1 MILA
-10 TPRVDIFPDG
+10 AII
-20 NSQMLLTSIIVIFVV
+20 LLFVV
-35 GYLVIALEHNLHI
+35 GYIVIALEHPLHI

-63 LYFLGIDTLL
+63 LYVLGLDTLL
-73 PTENIPET
+73 PAERIPDIFRAEMAATGGHTE
-81 FQAAMAEHAGHGAD
+81 GHELA
-95 GADHAVDEHKL
+95 
-106 RLHYALEGQFLHLIG
+106 LHYAIEGQFLPLIG
-121 EIAYILFFLMGAMT
+121 EISYILFFLMGAMT

-147 IITDRI
+147 LITDRI
-153 KYLNKVKLLWTVCVL
+153 KSLNKVKLLWTVCFL

-189 KKLIKERES
+189 KKLVKDRET
-198 RMFFCGMIVVS
+198 RLFFCGMIVVS

-223 TTMLWIGDKIST
+223 TTMLWIADKIST
-235 VEVMKALIIPSLFC
+235 VEVMKSLIVPSVFC
-249 MIVPL
+249 MLIPL
-254 TLASMFFL
+254 TIASLML

-267 RPDNTGGKHDVS
+267 RPAKLESSHDKT

-287 FLALGFCGLIF
+287 FLTLGFCGLIF

-315 FSLSVIWIVS
+315 FSLSIIWIVS
-325 EFVKHDLDEATRSST
+325 EFVKHDLDETTRSST

-361 LAVGTLQSTGVLTTV
+361 LAVGTLQSSGVLRSL
-376 AAWLESTVPNMQLV
+376 AGWLTDNVPNMQVV

-412 MYDFPKDDTFWLFL
+412 MYDFPKDDSFWLFL

-448 GLEKIDFIWYLKRVA
+448 GLERIDFIWYIKRVSL
-463 MWALIGYIGGAGVY
+463 WALVGYLGGAGVFL
-477 VIQEQI
+477 IQEKLIPRTTPVVEEHVEHAQHASH
-483 VGVGASTQN
+483 VGHPARLMSR
-492 AETHALQD
+492 
-500 EHLEANAEE
+500 
-509 ANAEDST
+509 
-516 GESNSVLAEH
+516 SVDHGTLA

>member
-1 MGMCYLSEA
+1 
-10 TPRVDIFPDG
+10 
-20 NSQMLLTSIIVIFVV
+20 MLLAGIILLFVV
-35 GYLVIALEHNLHI
+35 GYLVIALEHPLHI

-63 LYFLGIDTLL
+63 LYLLGVDILL
-73 PTENIPET
+73 TPEQLENMAPA
-81 FQAAMAEHAGHGAD
+81 FVAEHGAHSSHHEM
-95 GADHAVDEHKL
+95 AIHYIEH
-106 RLHYALEGQFLHLIG
+106 YQFLPLVG
-121 EIAYILFFLMGAMT
+121 EIAFILFFLMGAMT

-147 IITDRI
+147 LITDRI
-153 KYLNKVKLLWTVCVL
+153 KTLNKVKLLWTVCVL

-189 KKLIKERES
+189 KKLIKEKETRL
-198 RMFFCGMIVVS
+198 FFCGLIVVS

-223 TTMLWIGDKIST
+223 TTMLWIAGKITT
-235 VEVMKALIIPSLFC
+235 VEVMKTLIVPSLACLIIPLVIASL
-249 MIVPL
+249 M
-254 TLASMFFL
+254 L
-262 KGDVE
+262 KGDIE
-267 RPDNTGGKHDVS
+267 RPEEDKDTYHNKT
-279 LKPWHSNL
+279 LKPWHSIL

-325 EFVKHDLDEATRSST
+325 EFVKHDLDEETRSST

-349 DTASIL
+349 DTSSIL

-361 LAVGTLQSTGVLTTV
+361 LAVGTLQSTGVLLTV
-376 AAWLESTVPNMQLV
+376 AAWLENNVGNMQVV

-412 MYDFPKDDTFWLFL
+412 MWGPEQFPTDSTFWLFL

-448 GLEKIDFIWYLKRVA
+448 GIEKIDFIWYIKRVS
-463 MWALIGYIGGAGVY
+463 MFALVGYLGGAGVF
-477 VIQEQI
+477 VIQEK
-483 VGVGASTQN
+483 VFPHDKPAVVLDAPAESGGEEHGAAGH
-492 AETHALQD
+492 AEDGHAD
-500 EHLEANAEE
+500 EE
-509 ANAEDST
+509 AHVA
-516 GESNSVLAEH
+516 H

>member
-1 MGMCYLSEA
+1 
-10 TPRVDIFPDG
+10 
-20 NSQMLLTSIIVIFVV
+20 MLLAGIILLFVV
-35 GYLVIALEHNLHI
+35 GYLVIALEHPLHI

-58 AGCWA
+58 ASCWA
-63 LYFLGIDTLL
+63 LYIIGIDSFL
-73 PTENIPET
+73 PMERIPEA
-81 FQAAMAEHAGHGAD
+81 FQAEVAAAGGHVSAHEL
-95 GADHAVDEHKL
+95 AI
-106 RLHYALEGQFLHLIG
+106 HYAIEGQFLPLIG

-140 DAYEGFS
+140 DAYEGFKV
-147 IITDRI
+147 ITDRI
-153 KYLNKVKLLWTVCVL
+153 KTLNKVRLLWTVCFL

-189 KKLIKERES
+189 KKLVRERET
-198 RMFFCGMIVVS
+198 RLFFCGMIVVS

-235 VEVMKALIIPSLFC
+235 FTVMSALIIPSLIC

-254 TLASMFFL
+254 IIASLML

-267 RPDNTGGKHDVS
+267 RPERSGDHEDKT
-279 LKPWHSNL
+279 LKPWHSTL
-287 FLALGFCGLIF
+287 FLSLGFAGLIF

-361 LAVGTLQSTGVLTTV
+361 LAVGTLQSTGVLRSL
-376 AAWLESTVPNMQLV
+376 AGWLTDVVPNMQVV
-390 ALIIGLLSAIVDNVP
+390 ALVIGLLSAIVDNVP

-448 GLEKIDFIWYLKRVA
+448 GLEKIDFIWYIKRVSL
-463 MWALIGYIGGAGVY
+463 WALVGYLSGAGAY
-477 VIQEQI
+477 VVQEKLMPRASAAA
-483 VGVGASTQN
+483 VEDHAELPASESHVELAAEVHTHPGV
-492 AETHALQD
+492 
-500 EHLEANAEE
+500 
-509 ANAEDST
+509 
-516 GESNSVLAEH
+516 